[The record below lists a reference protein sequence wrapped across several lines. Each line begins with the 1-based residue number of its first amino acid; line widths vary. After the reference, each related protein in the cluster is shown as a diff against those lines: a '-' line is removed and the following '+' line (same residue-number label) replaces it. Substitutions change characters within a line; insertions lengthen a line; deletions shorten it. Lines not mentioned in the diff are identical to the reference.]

1 MKPQVTVLI
10 PAYNEGARIARTVKA
25 AAAIPLVDEVIV
37 VDDGSSDDTQTPA
50 IAAGAFVVA
59 LSKNMGKAGAVTKG
73 LNYVSGEV
81 VVLLDGDLTDSA
93 QLADKLITPIL
104 QGEADLTV
112 AAWPRR
118 GSKSGFGL
126 VEGFARIA
134 VRLLGG
140 QTMASPLSGQ
150 RAAPR
155 EVLTKV
161 AGLGSGFGLEVA
173 MTIQALRLG
182 YRVQEVEIDFTHN
195 KTGRNVTGF
204 LHRFRQL
211 THIFQTLVRLMVQQ
225 NPAPKVPDPAPRLPS
240 LVQGNQSMPLPPTAV
255 HEAREAEQK
264 EGPPCI

>member
-1 MKPQVTVLI
+1 MPVNPWGGRLSEATGNGVDPGVQRRSSDC
-10 PAYNEGARIARTVKA
+10 PNGEGSCRHS
-25 AAAIPLVDEVIV
+25 LVDEVIV
-37 VDDGSSDDTQTPA
+37 VDDGSSDDTQTQA

-140 QTMASPLSGQ
+140 DRLWPVPSRGSGQ
-150 RAAPR
+150 PR
-155 EVLTKV
+155 ER
-161 AGLGSGFGLEVA
+161 S
-173 MTIQALRLG
+173 
-182 YRVQEVEIDFTHN
+182 
-195 KTGRNVTGF
+195 
-204 LHRFRQL
+204 
-211 THIFQTLVRLMVQQ
+211 
-225 NPAPKVPDPAPRLPS
+225 
-240 LVQGNQSMPLPPTAV
+240 
-255 HEAREAEQK
+255 
-264 EGPPCI
+264 